1 MQCAASRIKR
11 ISGKKQP
18 SSVCLFTSDEGN
30 YTSIALHT
38 DCSACWLISPHFQS
52 MIFLV
57 TSRIRVVGIF
67 SVLLCASF
75 PSAAQSKTRETASP
89 LATAEKAVKLAETGH
104 CAEAIPELR
113 KIIRNITNSELKKLA
128 GLHGLRCSMI
138 RNSPLD
144 AEDFLQFLRRNFPH
158 DPEVLYQ
165 ATHAYADLSNGA
177 SEQLMREAPFSYHAH
192 ELAAEQLEQQ
202 GKWDEAVAE
211 YRKILEINSNLPG
224 IRFRLGRAL
233 LSKPNPSPEMVNEAK
248 RNFELELK
256 IDPQNAGA
264 EGVLGELAAK
274 AGDQATAIDHFKR
287 ATILDSGFAAAYLGL
302 GSSLVSEKRFAEAV
316 QPLETAVKLAPDDP
330 MAHYNLAVALS
341 RVGRKEDADREFA
354 IHRKMQEA
362 NPPSVTPDSPPNAA
376 VPN

>member
-1 MQCAASRIKR
+1 MVSRVSAAMANPATQARP
-11 ISGKKQP
+11 GKNTG
-18 SSVCLFTSDEGN
+18 STIRRESWHL
-30 YTSIALHT
+30 
-38 DCSACWLISPHFQS
+38 LISLRFQS
-52 MIFLV
+52 IIFAVISCTHRTGLFLIL
-57 TSRIRVVGIF
+57 TCSIF
-67 SVLLCASF
+67 
-75 PSAAQSKTRETASP
+75 PWTAQSQTDNPALP
-89 LATAEKAVKLAETGH
+89 PAAAEHALKLAETGH
-104 CAEAIPELR
+104 CAQAIPELR
-113 KIIRNITNSELKKLA
+113 KTIRSVTNSDVKKLA

-138 RNSPLD
+138 RNSPVD

-177 SEQLMREAPFSYHAH
+177 SEQLMREAPFSYYSH

-202 GKWDEAVAE
+202 GKWDDAVAE

-224 IRFRLGRAL
+224 IHFRLGRAL
-233 LSKPNPSPEMVNEAK
+233 LSRPNPTPEMIAEAK

-256 IDPQNAGA
+256 IDPENAGA
-264 EGVLGELAAK
+264 EGVLGEIASK
-274 AGDQATAIDHFKR
+274 AGDQASAINHFKR
-287 ATILDSGFAAAYLGL
+287 ATTLDSGFAPAYIGL

-341 RVGRKEDADREFA
+341 RVGRKEEADREFA

-362 NPPSVTPDSPPNAA
+362 SPPPVAPDATPPNAG

>member
-1 MQCAASRIKR
+1 
-11 ISGKKQP
+11 
-18 SSVCLFTSDEGN
+18 
-30 YTSIALHT
+30 
-38 DCSACWLISPHFQS
+38 
-52 MIFLV
+52 MIFRV
-57 TSRIRVVGIF
+57 TLRTGMTGI
-67 SVLLCASF
+67 LLCAFFSSTAQAQAGGAVS
-75 PSAAQSKTRETASP
+75 PSAA
-89 LATAEKAVKLAETGH
+89 AERAVKLAAAGH
-104 CAEAIPELR
+104 CSEAIPELR
-113 KIIRNITNSELKKLA
+113 KTIRNITNSDLKKLA

-138 RNSPLD
+138 RNQPLD
-144 AEDFLQFLRRNFPH
+144 AQEFLLILRRDFPR

-202 GKWDEAVAE
+202 GKWDEAAAE
-211 YRKILEINSNLPG
+211 YRKILEINSALPG
-224 IRFRLGRAL
+224 IHFRLGRAL
-233 LSKPNPSPEMVNEAK
+233 LSKPNPTPEMVQEAK

-264 EGVLGELAAK
+264 EGVLGEIAVK
-274 AGDQATAIDHFKR
+274 VGDQAGAIDHFKR
-287 ATILDSGFAAAYLGL
+287 ATTLDSGFAEAFIGL

-330 MAHYNLAVALS
+330 RAHYNLAVALS

-362 NPPSVTPDSPPNAA
+362 NPPSAPSDAPPPNAT

>member
-1 MQCAASRIKR
+1 MTPYARM
-11 ISGKKQP
+11 
-18 SSVCLFTSDEGN
+18 TN
-30 YTSIALHT
+30 
-38 DCSACWLISPHFQS
+38 
-52 MIFLV
+52 
-57 TSRIRVVGIF
+57 
-67 SVLLCASF
+67 VLLVVSCAFLSSTAQSQAGSTVN
-75 PSAAQSKTRETASP
+75 PSAA
-89 LATAEKAVKLAETGH
+89 AERAVKLAEAGH

-113 KIIRNITNSELKKLA
+113 KTIRNVTNSDLKKLV
-128 GLHGLRCSMI
+128 GLHGLRCAMI
-138 RNSPLD
+138 RNQPFD
-144 AEDFLQFLRRNFPH
+144 AQEFLLMLRREFPH

-202 GKWDEAVAE
+202 GKWDEAVGE
-211 YRKILEINSNLPG
+211 YRKILEINSALPG
-224 IRFRLGRAL
+224 IHFRLGRAL
-233 LSKPNPSPEMVNEAK
+233 LSKPNPTPEMVQEAK

-264 EGVLGELAAK
+264 EGVLGEIAVK
-274 AGDQATAIDHFKR
+274 AGDQAGAIEHFKR
-287 ATILDSGFAAAYLGL
+287 ATTLDGGFAEAYIGL
-302 GSSLVSEKRFAEAV
+302 GSALVSEKRFAEAV

-362 NPPSVTPDSPPNAA
+362 NPPAPAPN
-376 VPN
+376 